1 MQPSAVKFFAQS
13 AFRCRLLS
21 QIFLLE
27 CQSLPLYGVGA
38 RCGMGLKE
46 ISRHAKLKVTAA
58 PCFFMF
64 CVIITNKMLN
74 FAFD

>member
-1 MQPSAVKFFAQS
+1 M
-13 AFRCRLLS
+13 
-21 QIFLLE
+21 
-27 CQSLPLYGVGA
+27 YGAGA
-38 RCGMGLKE
+38 LCGMGLKE

-58 PCFFMF
+58 PCFFVF